1 MRHLFDLLGLEG
13 FLGEARSARGLK
25 ALDGGDWDF
34 FKRARDEPIFG
45 SWLRFSCNRD
55 RQSGIAKVSGSRQ
68 VHVHTRV
75 LDSIFLN
82 FLKFFA

>member
-1 MRHLFDLLGLEG
+1 VRCLFDLLGMEG

-34 FKRARDEPIFG
+34 FKRARDEPIFC
-45 SWLRFSCNRD
+45 SWLWFSCNHD

-68 VHVHTRV
+68 VHGNTGGFLIFCV
-75 LDSIFLN
+75 IFL
-82 FLKFFA
+82 L